1 MISFIKK
8 YFIKYKAL
16 KKFPKFIITTVFS
29 CLLVSSLIFGWAMIE
44 VIRNP
49 EDYTTTSLTETVIE
63 SQKYLYETSSDEQ
76 STVTDT
82 QSEINNSLEII
93 LSTSADIPSSYYT
106 KENHTQLATID
117 KIALSD
123 IPSFKDKP
131 YVVLNNNQPH
141 FDSSDYTTDSF
152 EYYSSLDNQGRCGVV
167 YACIGKDIMPTG
179 ERGEI
184 GQIKPTGW
192 HTVKY
197 DVVDGKYLYNRCH
210 LIGWQ
215 LTGENSNE
223 RNLITGTRYL
233 NIQGMLPFESM
244 VADYIKETENHVLYR
259 VTPYFE
265 KNNLL
270 AHGVQIEAYS
280 VEDGGAGICFNVF
293 CYNVQPGITIDY
305 YSGNSKLIND
315 TYENTTSKTI
325 EKVSKTTT
333 QKPTSNSSAEE
344 ANYIANTNTGKFHY
358 PSCSSVDDMKEENKM
373 LFNGTR
379 DELISEGYVPCKR
392 CNP

>member
-1 MISFIKK
+1 MR
-8 YFIKYKAL
+8 
-16 KKFPKFIITTVFS
+16 S
-29 CLLVSSLIFGWAMIE
+29 CLSVAIVFVKFTHKGRKKWKIIKIFHKI
-44 VIRNP
+44 I
-49 EDYTTTSLTETVIE
+49 D
-63 SQKYLYETSSDEQ
+63 
-76 STVTDT
+76 
-82 QSEINNSLEII
+82 NSLDII
-93 LSTSADIPSSYYT
+93 LSTSTDIPSSYYT
-106 KENHTQLATID
+106 KDTNTQLAATG
-117 KIALSD
+117 KTLLSD

-131 YVVLNNNQPH
+131 YVVLNNNQPY
-141 FDSSDYTTDSF
+141 FEPSDYTTDSF

-179 ERGEI
+179 ERGET

-197 DVVDGKYLYNRCH
+197 DIVDGKFLYNRCH

-215 LTGENSNE
+215 LTGETSNE

-233 NIQGMLPFESM
+233 NIQGMLPFENM

-280 VEDGGAGICFNVF
+280 VEDGGEGICFNVF
-293 CYNVQPGITIDY
+293 CYNVQPGVIIDY
-305 YSGNSKLIND
+305 SSGNSKLIND
-315 TYENTTSKTI
+315 NSENPIPKTT
-325 EKVSKTTT
+325 EKVSKSTT
-333 QKPTSNSSAEE
+333 QKPTSNSSEE
-344 ANYIANTNTGKFHY
+344 KADYVVNTNTGKFHY
-358 PSCSSVDDMKEENKM
+358 PRCLSVDDMKEENKM
-373 LFNGTR
+373 IFNGTR
-379 DELISEGYVPCKR
+379 DELISDGYVPCKR

>member
-8 YFIKYKAL
+8 YFNKYKAL

-49 EDYTTTSLTETVIE
+49 EEYTTTKLSETVIE
-63 SQKYLYETSSDEQ
+63 SHGYLYESLFDEQ

-82 QSEINNSLEII
+82 QIDVGNSLDITSNTSAEIP
-93 LSTSADIPSSYYT
+93 STSYT
-106 KENHTQLATID
+106 NEALITS
-117 KIALSD
+117 KIVLSD
-123 IPSFKDKP
+123 ILPFSDKP
-131 YVVLNNNQPH
+131 YVVLNNNQPY

-179 ERGEI
+179 ERGET

-197 DVVDGKYLYNRCH
+197 DIVDGKFLYNRCH

-215 LTGENSNE
+215 LTGETSNE

-233 NIQGMLPFESM
+233 NIQGMLPFENM

-259 VTPYFE
+259 VTPCFE

-280 VEDGGAGICFNVF
+280 VEDDGTGVCFNVF
-293 CYNVQPGITIDY
+293 CYNAQPGVTIDY
-305 YSGNSKLIND
+305 SSGNSKLTND
-315 TYENTTSKTI
+315 ASENTTSKTT
-325 EKVSKTTT
+325 EKVSKSTT
-333 QKPTSNSSAEE
+333 QKPTSNSSVEKADYV
-344 ANYIANTNTGKFHY
+344 ANVNTGKFHY

-373 LFNGTR
+373 LFNGIR
-379 DELISEGYVPCKR
+379 DELISDGYVPCKR

>member
-8 YFIKYKAL
+8 YFNKYKAL

-49 EDYTTTSLTETVIE
+49 EEYTTTKLSETVIE
-63 SQKYLYETSSDEQ
+63 SHGYLYESLFDEQ

-82 QSEINNSLEII
+82 QIDVGNSLDITS
-93 LSTSADIPSSYYT
+93 STSAEIPSTSYT
-106 KENHTQLATID
+106 NEALITS
-117 KIALSD
+117 KIVLSD
-123 IPSFKDKP
+123 ILPFSDKP
-131 YVVLNNNQPH
+131 YVVLNNNQPY

-179 ERGEI
+179 ERGET

-197 DVVDGKYLYNRCH
+197 DIVDGKFLYNRCH

-215 LTGENSNE
+215 LTGETSNE

-233 NIQGMLPFESM
+233 NIQGMLPFENM

-259 VTPYFE
+259 VTPCFE

-293 CYNVQPGITIDY
+293 CYNAQPGVTIDY
-305 YSGNSKLIND
+305 SSGNSKLIND
-315 TYENTTSKTI
+315 TSENTTPKIT
-325 EKVSKTTT
+325 EKVSKSTT
-333 QKPTSNSSAEE
+333 QKPTYNSLAEDS
-344 ANYIANTNTGKFHY
+344 NYIANTNTGKFHY
-358 PSCSSVDDMKEENKM
+358 PSCSSVDEMKEENKM

-379 DELISEGYVPCKR
+379 DELISDGYVPCKR
-392 CNP
+392 CDP

>member
-8 YFIKYKAL
+8 YLNKYKAL

-49 EDYTTTSLTETVIE
+49 EEYTTTKLSETVIE
-63 SQKYLYETSSDEQ
+63 SQEYLDKTLSDVQ

-82 QSEINNSLEII
+82 QLDVDISSNITS
-93 LSTSADIPSSYYT
+93 STSADIPSTYYT
-106 KENHTQLATID
+106 NEALNVTS
-117 KIALSD
+117 KIVLSD
-123 IPSFKDKP
+123 ILPFSDKP
-131 YVVLNNNQPH
+131 YVVLNNNQPY

-179 ERGEI
+179 ERGET

-197 DVVDGKYLYNRCH
+197 DIVDGKFLYNRCH

-215 LTGENSNE
+215 LTGETSNE

-233 NIQGMLPFESM
+233 NIQGMLPFENM

-259 VTPYFE
+259 VTPCFE

-280 VEDGGAGICFNVF
+280 VEDDGAGICFNVF
-293 CYNVQPGITIDY
+293 CYNAQPGVTIDY
-305 YSGNSKLIND
+305 SSGNSKLIND
-315 TYENTTSKTI
+315 TSENTTPKITEKFSK
-325 EKVSKTTT
+325 STT
-333 QKPTSNSSAEE
+333 QKSTSNGSSEE

-358 PSCSSVDDMKEENKM
+358 PNCSSVDDMKEENKM

>member
-8 YFIKYKAL
+8 YFNKYKAL
-16 KKFPKFIITTVFS
+16 KKSPKFIITTVFFS
-29 CLLVSSLIFGWAMIE
+29 LLISSLIFGWAMIE

-49 EDYTTTSLTETVIE
+49 EEYTTTQLYETVIE
-63 SQKYLYETSSDEQ
+63 TQENLFETVSDEQ
-76 STVTDT
+76 STATDT
-82 QSEINNSLEII
+82 QLDVDSSLDITS
-93 LSTSADIPSSYYT
+93 STSADIPSTYYT
-106 KENHTQLATID
+106 NETLNVTGKTG
-117 KIALSD
+117 LSD
-123 IPSFKDKP
+123 IPPFSDKP
-131 YVVLNNNQPH
+131 YVVLNNNQPY
-141 FDSSDYTTDSF
+141 FNSSDYTTDSF
-152 EYYSSLDNQGRCGVV
+152 EYYSSLDNQGRCGIV
-167 YACIGKDIMPTG
+167 YACIGKEIMPTG
-179 ERGEI
+179 ERGET

-197 DVVDGKYLYNRCH
+197 DIVDGKFLYNRCH

-215 LTGENSNE
+215 LTGETSNE

-233 NIQGMLPFESM
+233 NVQGMLPFENM

-259 VTPYFE
+259 VTPCFE

-270 AHGVQIEAYS
+270 AHGVQIESYS

-293 CYNVQPGITIDY
+293 CYNVQPGVTIDY
-305 YSGNSKLIND
+305 SSGNSKLIND
-315 TYENTTSKTI
+315 TSENTTPKTT
-325 EKVSKTTT
+325 EKVSKSTT
-333 QKPTSNSSAEE
+333 QKPTSNSLVEE
-344 ANYIANTNTGKFHY
+344 ANYIANTNTGKFHS

-379 DELISEGYVPCKR
+379 DELISDGYVPCKR

>member
-1 MISFIKK
+1 MISFVKK
-8 YFIKYKAL
+8 LFEKYKTL

-29 CLLVSSLIFGWAMIE
+29 YLLVSSLIFGWAMIE

-49 EDYTTTSLTETVIE
+49 EEYTTTQSNETVIE
-63 SQKYLYETSSDEQ
+63 SQEYLYEALSNEQ

-82 QSEINNSLEII
+82 QLDVDSSSDITSNT
-93 LSTSADIPSSYYT
+93 STDIPSTYYT
-106 KENHTQLATID
+106 NETLNITS
-117 KIALSD
+117 KIVLSD
-123 IPSFKDKP
+123 ILPFSDKP
-131 YVVLNNNQPH
+131 YVVLNNNQPY

-152 EYYSSLDNQGRCGVV
+152 EYYSSLDNQGRCSVV

-179 ERGEI
+179 ERGET

-197 DVVDGKYLYNRCH
+197 DIVDGKFLYNRCH

-215 LTGENSNE
+215 LTGETSNE

-233 NIQGMLPFESM
+233 NIQGMLPFENM

-280 VEDGGAGICFNVF
+280 VEDGGEGICFNVF
-293 CYNVQPGITIDY
+293 CYNAQPGVTIDY
-305 YSGNSKLIND
+305 PSGNSKLTND
-315 TYENTTSKTI
+315 TSGNTVPKTT
-325 EKVSKTTT
+325 EKNSKTTT
-333 QKPTSNSSAEE
+333 QKPSSISSVEKAS
-344 ANYIANTNTGKFHY
+344 YVANTNTGKFHY

-379 DELISEGYVPCKR
+379 DELISDGYVPCKR

>member
-8 YFIKYKAL
+8 YFNKYKSL

-29 CLLVSSLIFGWAMIE
+29 CLLVSSLIFGWAIIE

-49 EDYTTTSLTETVIE
+49 GEYITTKLSETVIE
-63 SQKYLYETSSDEQ
+63 SYEYLYEPLSDEQ

-82 QSEINNSLEII
+82 QIDVGNSLDI
-93 LSTSADIPSSYYT
+93 SSNTSADIPSTSYT
-106 KENHTQLATID
+106 NEALNVTD
-117 KIALSD
+117 KIVLSD
-123 IPSFKDKP
+123 IPPFSDKP
-131 YVVLNNNQPH
+131 YVVLNNNQPY

-152 EYYSSLDNQGRCGVV
+152 EYYSSLDNQGRCGIV

-179 ERGEI
+179 ERGET

-197 DVVDGKYLYNRCH
+197 DIVDGKFLYNRCH

-215 LTGENSNE
+215 LTGEISNE

-233 NIQGMLPFESM
+233 NIQGMLPFENM

-259 VTPYFE
+259 VTPCFE

-280 VEDGGAGICFNVF
+280 VEDGGEGVCFNVF
-293 CYNVQPGITIDY
+293 CYNAQPGVKIDY
-305 YSGNSKLIND
+305 SSGSSKLIDD
-315 TYENTTSKTI
+315 TSENIIPKVT
-325 EKVSKTTT
+325 EKVSKSTT
-333 QKPTSNSSAEE
+333 QKPTSNSSVEK
-344 ANYIANTNTGKFHY
+344 ANYVANTNTGKFHY
-358 PSCSSVDDMKEENKM
+358 PSCSSVDDMKEKNKM

>member
-1 MISFIKK
+1 MINFLKK
-8 YFIKYKAL
+8 YLNKYKAL

-49 EDYTTTSLTETVIE
+49 EEYTTTKLSETVIE
-63 SQKYLYETSSDEQ
+63 SHEYLYEALSDEQ

-82 QSEINNSLEII
+82 QIDVGNSLDITS
-93 LSTSADIPSSYYT
+93 STSADIPSTSYT
-106 KENHTQLATID
+106 NEALNVTG
-117 KIALSD
+117 KIVLSD
-123 IPSFKDKP
+123 IPPFSDKP
-131 YVVLNNNQPH
+131 YVVLNNNQPY
-141 FDSSDYTTDSF
+141 FNSSDYTTDSF
-152 EYYSSLDNQGRCGVV
+152 EYYSSLDNQGRCGIV

-179 ERGEI
+179 ERGET

-197 DVVDGKYLYNRCH
+197 DIVDGKFLYNRCH

-215 LTGENSNE
+215 LTGETSNK

-233 NIQGMLPFESM
+233 NIQGMLPFENM

-259 VTPYFE
+259 VTPCFE

-293 CYNVQPGITIDY
+293 CYNAQPGVTIDY
-305 YSGNSKLIND
+305 SSGNSKLTND
-315 TYENTTSKTI
+315 TYENTTL
-325 EKVSKTTT
+325 KTTEKASKPTT
-333 QKPTSNSSAEE
+333 QRPTSNSSVEK
-344 ANYIANTNTGKFHY
+344 ANYVANTNTGKFHY

-373 LFNGTR
+373 LYNGTR
-379 DELISEGYVPCKR
+379 DELISDGYVPCKR
-392 CNP
+392 CDP

>member
-8 YFIKYKAL
+8 YFTKYKSL

-29 CLLVSSLIFGWAMIE
+29 CLLVSSFIFGWAMIE
-44 VIRNP
+44 FVRNP
-49 EDYTTTSLTETVIE
+49 EEYTTTQSKETVIE
-63 SQKYLYETSSDEQ
+63 YQEYLDDTLYDVQSSIIDTQLDVDNSLTITSSTNYTNEALN
-76 STVTDT
+76 VT
-82 QSEINNSLEII
+82 S
-93 LSTSADIPSSYYT
+93 
-106 KENHTQLATID
+106 
-117 KIALSD
+117 KIELSD
-123 IPSFKDKP
+123 ILPFSDKP
-131 YVVLNNNQPH
+131 YVILNNNQPY
-141 FDSSDYTTDSF
+141 FDSLDYITHSF
-152 EYYSSLDNQGRCGVV
+152 EYYSSLDEQGRCGVV

-197 DVVDGKYLYNRCH
+197 DIVDGKYLYNRCH

-233 NIQGMLPFESM
+233 NIQGMLPFENM

-259 VTPYFE
+259 VTPCFE

-280 VEDGGAGICFNVF
+280 VEDGGEGVCFNVF
-293 CYNVQPGITIDY
+293 CYNAQPGVKIDY
-305 YSGNSKLIND
+305 SSGSSKLIDD
-315 TYENTTSKTI
+315 TSENIIPKVT
-325 EKVSKTTT
+325 EKVSKSTT
-333 QKPTSNSSAEE
+333 QKPTSNSSVEK
-344 ANYIANTNTGKFHY
+344 ANYVANTNTGKFHY
-358 PSCSSVDDMKEENKM
+358 PSCSSVDDMKEKNKM

>member
-8 YFIKYKAL
+8 YLNKYKAL

-49 EDYTTTSLTETVIE
+49 EEYTTTKLSETVIE
-63 SQKYLYETSSDEQ
+63 SHEYLYEALSDEQ

-82 QSEINNSLEII
+82 QIDVGNSLDITS
-93 LSTSADIPSSYYT
+93 STSIDIPSTSYT
-106 KENHTQLATID
+106 NEALNVTG
-117 KIALSD
+117 KIVLSD
-123 IPSFKDKP
+123 IPPFSDKP
-131 YVVLNNNQPH
+131 YVVLNNNQPY
-141 FDSSDYTTDSF
+141 FNSSDYTTDSF
-152 EYYSSLDNQGRCGVV
+152 EYYSSLDNQGRCGIV

-179 ERGEI
+179 ERGET

-197 DVVDGKYLYNRCH
+197 DIVDGKFLYNRCH

-215 LTGENSNE
+215 LTGETSNE

-233 NIQGMLPFESM
+233 NIQGMLPFENM

-259 VTPYFE
+259 VTPCFE

-280 VEDGGAGICFNVF
+280 VEDDGAGICFNVF
-293 CYNVQPGITIDY
+293 CYNAQPGVTIDY
-305 YSGNSKLIND
+305 SSGNSKLTND
-315 TYENTTSKTI
+315 TYENTTL
-325 EKVSKTTT
+325 KTTEKASKPTT
-333 QKPTSNSSAEE
+333 QRPTSNSFVEKAD
-344 ANYIANTNTGKFHY
+344 YVANTNTGKFHY

-379 DELISEGYVPCKR
+379 DELISDGYVPCKR

>member
-8 YFIKYKAL
+8 YLNKYKAL

-49 EDYTTTSLTETVIE
+49 EEYITTQSNETVVE
-63 SQKYLYETSSDEQ
+63 SQEYLDKTLSDVQ

-82 QSEINNSLEII
+82 QLDVDISLDITS
-93 LSTSADIPSSYYT
+93 STSADIPNTYLTNEVLNVTS
-106 KENHTQLATID
+106 
-117 KIALSD
+117 KIVLSD
-123 IPSFKDKP
+123 ILPFSDKP
-131 YVVLNNNQPH
+131 YVVLNNNQPY

-179 ERGEI
+179 ERGET

-197 DVVDGKYLYNRCH
+197 DIVDGKFLYNRCH

-215 LTGENSNE
+215 LTGETSNE

-233 NIQGMLPFESM
+233 NIQGMLPFENM

-280 VEDGGAGICFNVF
+280 VEDGGTGICFNVF
-293 CYNVQPGITIDY
+293 CYNVQPGVTIDY
-305 YSGNSKLIND
+305 SSGNSKLTND
-315 TYENTTSKTI
+315 TSGNTVPKTT
-325 EKVSKTTT
+325 EKNSKTTT
-333 QKPTSNSSAEE
+333 QKPSSISSVEKAS
-344 ANYIANTNTGKFHY
+344 YVANTNTGKFHY

>member
-1 MISFIKK
+1 MISSIKK
-8 YFIKYKAL
+8 HFNRYKSL

-29 CLLVSSLIFGWAMIE
+29 CLLVSSVIFGWAMIE

-49 EDYTTTSLTETVIE
+49 EEYTITQSNETVIE
-63 SQKYLYETSSDEQ
+63 SQEYLDKTLSDVQ

-82 QSEINNSLEII
+82 QLDVDISSDITS
-93 LSTSADIPSSYYT
+93 STSADIPSTYYT
-106 KENHTQLATID
+106 NEALNVTN
-117 KIALSD
+117 KIVLSD
-123 IPSFKDKP
+123 ILPFSDKP
-131 YVVLNNNQPH
+131 YVVLNNNQPY

-167 YACIGKDIMPTG
+167 YACIGKDIMPSG
-179 ERGEI
+179 ERGET

-197 DVVDGKYLYNRCH
+197 DIVDGKFLYNRCH

-215 LTGENSNE
+215 LTGETSNE

-233 NIQGMLPFESM
+233 NIQGMLPFENM

-259 VTPYFE
+259 VTPCFE

-280 VEDGGAGICFNVF
+280 VEDDGAGVCFNVF
-293 CYNVQPGITIDY
+293 CYNVQPGVTIDY
-305 YSGNSKLIND
+305 SSGNSKLIND
-315 TYENTTSKTI
+315 TSGNTVPKTT
-325 EKVSKTTT
+325 EKNSKTTT
-333 QKPTSNSSAEE
+333 QKPSSISSVEKAS
-344 ANYIANTNTGKFHY
+344 YVANTNTGKFHY

>member
-8 YFIKYKAL
+8 YLNKYKAL

-49 EDYTTTSLTETVIE
+49 EEYTTTKLSETVIE
-63 SQKYLYETSSDEQ
+63 SHEYLYEALSDEQ
-76 STVTDT
+76 TTVTDT
-82 QSEINNSLEII
+82 QIDVGNSLDITS
-93 LSTSADIPSSYYT
+93 STSTDIPSTSYT
-106 KENHTQLATID
+106 NEALNVTG
-117 KIALSD
+117 KIVLSD
-123 IPSFKDKP
+123 IPPFSDKP
-131 YVVLNNNQPH
+131 YVVLNNNQPY
-141 FDSSDYTTDSF
+141 FNSSDYTTDSF
-152 EYYSSLDNQGRCGVV
+152 EYYSSLDNQGRCGIV

-179 ERGEI
+179 ERGET

-197 DVVDGKYLYNRCH
+197 DIVDGKFLYNRCH

-215 LTGENSNE
+215 LTGETSNE

-233 NIQGMLPFESM
+233 NIQGMLPFENM

-259 VTPYFE
+259 VTPCFE

-280 VEDGGAGICFNVF
+280 VEDDGAGICFNVF
-293 CYNVQPGITIDY
+293 CYNAQPGVTIDY
-305 YSGNSKLIND
+305 SSGNSKLTND
-315 TYENTTSKTI
+315 TYENTTL
-325 EKVSKTTT
+325 KTTEKASKPTT
-333 QKPTSNSSAEE
+333 QRPTSNSFVEK
-344 ANYIANTNTGKFHY
+344 ANYVANTNTGKFHY

-379 DELISEGYVPCKR
+379 DELISDGYVPCKR

>member
-1 MISFIKK
+1 MISFVKK
-8 YFIKYKAL
+8 LFNKFKTL

-29 CLLVSSLIFGWAMIE
+29 CLLVSSLIFGWAIIE
-44 VIRNP
+44 VIINP
-49 EDYTTTSLTETVIE
+49 EDYTTTKLPETVVN
-63 SQKYLYETSSDEQ
+63 SQEYLYETLSDVQ

-82 QSEINNSLEII
+82 QSDINNSLDIS

-106 KENHTQLATID
+106 KENHTQLAITGNTV
-117 KIALSD
+117 LSD

-131 YVVLNNNQPH
+131 YVVLNNNRPF

-167 YACIGKDIMPTG
+167 YACIGIDLMPNG

-192 HTVKY
+192 HTIKY

-233 NIQGMLPFESM
+233 NIQGMLPFENM

-259 VTPYFE
+259 VTPIFE
-265 KNNLL
+265 NDNLL
-270 AHGVQIEAYS
+270 ASGVQIEAYS
-280 VEDGGAGICFNVF
+280 VEDNGEGICFNVF
-293 CYNVQPGITIDY
+293 CYNAQPGVSIDY
-305 YSGNSKLIND
+305 STGNSQLTNEEFTESIKETMI
-315 TYENTTSKTI
+315 TTNKSTTEKSSSKPIAVGT
-325 EKVSKTTT
+325 
-333 QKPTSNSSAEE
+333 
-344 ANYIANTNTGKFHY
+344 NYVANTNTGKFHY

-373 LFNGTR
+373 EYKGTR

>member
-1 MISFIKK
+1 MISFVKKLFEKYKTLKK
-8 YFIKYKAL
+8 Y
-16 KKFPKFIITTVFS
+16 PKFIITTVFS
-29 CLLVSSLIFGWAMIE
+29 CLLVSSLIFDWAMIE

-49 EDYTTTSLTETVIE
+49 EDYTTTSLMETVIE
-63 SQKYLYETSSDEQ
+63 SQKHLYETSSDEQ
-76 STVTDT
+76 STVTDI

-106 KENHTQLATID
+106 KENHTQLAAIG
-117 KIALSD
+117 KNALSD

-131 YVVLNNNQPH
+131 YVVLNNNQPY
-141 FDSSDYTTDSF
+141 FESSDYTTDSF

-179 ERGEI
+179 ERGET

-197 DVVDGKYLYNRCH
+197 DIVDGKFLYNRCH

-215 LTGENSNE
+215 LTGETSNE

-233 NIQGMLPFESM
+233 NIQGMLPFENM

-259 VTPYFE
+259 VTPCFE

-280 VEDGGAGICFNVF
+280 VEDDGAGICFNVF
-293 CYNVQPGITIDY
+293 CYNAQPGITIDY
-305 YSGNSKLIND
+305 SSGNSKLIND
-315 TYENTTSKTI
+315 TSENTTPKIT
-325 EKVSKTTT
+325 EKVSKSTT
-333 QKPTSNSSAEE
+333 QKPTSNSSVEKAD
-344 ANYIANTNTGKFHY
+344 YVANTNTGKFHY

-379 DELISEGYVPCKR
+379 DELVSDGYIPCKR
-392 CNP
+392 CCP

>member
-8 YFIKYKAL
+8 YLNKYKAL

-29 CLLVSSLIFGWAMIE
+29 CLLVSSMIFGWAMIE

-49 EDYTTTSLTETVIE
+49 EEYTTNKLSETVIE
-63 SQKYLYETSSDEQ
+63 SHEYLYEALSDEQ
-76 STVTDT
+76 TTVTDT
-82 QSEINNSLEII
+82 QIDVGNSLDITS
-93 LSTSADIPSSYYT
+93 STSTDIPSTSYT
-106 KENHTQLATID
+106 NEALNVTG
-117 KIALSD
+117 KIVLSD
-123 IPSFKDKP
+123 IPPFSDKP
-131 YVVLNNNQPH
+131 YVVLNNNQPY
-141 FDSSDYTTDSF
+141 FNSSDYTTDSF
-152 EYYSSLDNQGRCGVV
+152 EYYSSLDNQGRCGIV

-179 ERGEI
+179 ERGET

-197 DVVDGKYLYNRCH
+197 DIVDGKFLYNRCH

-215 LTGENSNE
+215 LTGETSNE

-233 NIQGMLPFESM
+233 NIQGMLPFENM

-259 VTPYFE
+259 VTPCFE

-280 VEDGGAGICFNVF
+280 VEDDGAGICFNVF
-293 CYNVQPGITIDY
+293 CYNAQPGVTIDY
-305 YSGNSKLIND
+305 SSGNSKLTND
-315 TYENTTSKTI
+315 TYENTTL
-325 EKVSKTTT
+325 KTTEKASKPTT
-333 QKPTSNSSAEE
+333 QRPTSNSFVEKAD
-344 ANYIANTNTGKFHY
+344 YVANTNTGKFHY

-379 DELISEGYVPCKR
+379 DELISDGYVPCKR

>member
-8 YFIKYKAL
+8 YFNKYKSL

-29 CLLVSSLIFGWAMIE
+29 CLLVSSVIFGWAMIE

-49 EDYTTTSLTETVIE
+49 EEYITPQSNETVIE
-63 SQKYLYETSSDEQ
+63 SQEYLDKTLSDVQ

-82 QSEINNSLEII
+82 QLDVDISLDITS
-93 LSTSADIPSSYYT
+93 STSADIPSTY
-106 KENHTQLATID
+106 HTNEALNVTS
-117 KIALSD
+117 KIVLSD
-123 IPSFKDKP
+123 ILPFSDKP
-131 YVVLNNNQPH
+131 YVVLNNNQPY

-152 EYYSSLDNQGRCGVV
+152 EYYSSLDDQGRCGVV

-179 ERGEI
+179 ERGET

-197 DVVDGKYLYNRCH
+197 DIVDGKFLYNRCH

-215 LTGENSNE
+215 LTGETSNE

-233 NIQGMLPFESM
+233 NIQGMLPFENM

-293 CYNVQPGITIDY
+293 CYNAQPGVTIDY
-305 YSGNSKLIND
+305 SSGNSKLIND
-315 TYENTTSKTI
+315 TYENTTFKTI
-325 EKVSKTTT
+325 EKVSETTT
-333 QKPTSNSSAEE
+333 QKPTSNSSVEKAD
-344 ANYIANTNTGKFHY
+344 YVANTNTGKFHY

-373 LFNGTR
+373 LFNGIR

>member
-8 YFIKYKAL
+8 YFNKYKSL

-29 CLLVSSLIFGWAMIE
+29 CLLVSSLIFCWAMIE

-49 EDYTTTSLTETVIE
+49 EEYTTTKLSETVIE
-63 SQKYLYETSSDEQ
+63 SHEYLYEALSDEQ

-82 QSEINNSLEII
+82 QIDVGNSLDITS
-93 LSTSADIPSSYYT
+93 STSADIPSISYT
-106 KENHTQLATID
+106 NEALNVTG
-117 KIALSD
+117 KIVLSD
-123 IPSFKDKP
+123 IPPFSDKP
-131 YVVLNNNQPH
+131 YVVLNNNQPY

-152 EYYSSLDNQGRCGVV
+152 EYYSSLDNQGRCGIV

-179 ERGEI
+179 ERGET

-223 RNLITGTRYL
+223 RNLITGTRHL
-233 NIQGMLPFESM
+233 NIQGMLPFENM

-259 VTPYFE
+259 VTPCFE

-293 CYNVQPGITIDY
+293 CYNAQPGVTIDY
-305 YSGNSKLIND
+305 SSGNSKLTND
-315 TYENTTSKTI
+315 TYENTTL
-325 EKVSKTTT
+325 KTTEKASKPTT
-333 QKPTSNSSAEE
+333 QRPTSNSSVEK
-344 ANYIANTNTGKFHY
+344 ANYVANTNTGKFHY

-373 LFNGTR
+373 LYNGTR
-379 DELISEGYVPCKR
+379 DELISNGYVPCKR

>member
-8 YFIKYKAL
+8 YLNKYKAL

-49 EDYTTTSLTETVIE
+49 EEYTTTKLSETVIE
-63 SQKYLYETSSDEQ
+63 SHEYLYEALSDEQ

-82 QSEINNSLEII
+82 QIDVGNSLDITS
-93 LSTSADIPSSYYT
+93 STSADIPSPSYT
-106 KENHTQLATID
+106 NEALNVTG
-117 KIALSD
+117 KIVLSD
-123 IPSFKDKP
+123 IPPFSDKP
-131 YVVLNNNQPH
+131 YVVLNNNQPY
-141 FDSSDYTTDSF
+141 FNSSDYTDSF
-152 EYYSSLDNQGRCGVV
+152 EYYSSLDNQGRCGIV

-179 ERGEI
+179 ERGET

-197 DVVDGKYLYNRCH
+197 DIVDGKFLYNRCH

-215 LTGENSNE
+215 LTGETSNE

-233 NIQGMLPFESM
+233 NIQGMLPFENM

-259 VTPYFE
+259 VTPCFE

-280 VEDGGAGICFNVF
+280 VEDDGAGICFNVF
-293 CYNVQPGITIDY
+293 CYNAQPGVTIDY
-305 YSGNSKLIND
+305 SSGNSKLTND
-315 TYENTTSKTI
+315 TYENTTLKTT
-325 EKVSKTTT
+325 EKVSKSTTP
-333 QKPTSNSSAEE
+333 KPTSNSSVEKADYV
-344 ANYIANTNTGKFHY
+344 ANINTGKFHY

-379 DELISEGYVPCKR
+379 DELISDGYVPCKR

>member
-1 MISFIKK
+1 MISFVKK
-8 YFIKYKAL
+8 YFIKYKSL

-49 EDYTTTSLTETVIE
+49 EDYKTTQSNETVVE
-63 SQKYLYETSSDEQ
+63 FQEYLDETLSDEQ
-76 STVTDT
+76 STVRNT
-82 QSEINNSLEII
+82 QLDVGNSSDITS
-93 LSTSADIPSSYYT
+93 STLVDIPSTYNT
-106 KENHTQLATID
+106 NEVLNVTG
-117 KIALSD
+117 KIVLSD
-123 IPSFKDKP
+123 IPSFSDKP
-131 YVVLNNNQPH
+131 YVVLNNNQPY

-179 ERGEI
+179 ERGET

-192 HTVKY
+192 HTIKY
-197 DVVDGKYLYNRCH
+197 DIVDGKFLYNRCH

-215 LTGENSNE
+215 LTGETSNE

-233 NIQGMLPFESM
+233 NVQGMLPFENM
-244 VADYIKETENHVLYR
+244 VADYIKETGNHVLYR

-265 KNNLL
+265 KNSLL

-280 VEDGGAGICFNVF
+280 VEDNGAGICFNVF
-293 CYNVQPGITIDY
+293 CYNAQPGVTIDY
-305 YSGNSKLIND
+305 SSGNSKLIND
-315 TYENTTSKTI
+315 SSEITSPIVT
-325 EKVSKTTT
+325 EKVSKSTT
-333 QKPTSNSSAEE
+333 QKPTSNSSAEKVD
-344 ANYIANTNTGKFHY
+344 YVANTNTGKFHY